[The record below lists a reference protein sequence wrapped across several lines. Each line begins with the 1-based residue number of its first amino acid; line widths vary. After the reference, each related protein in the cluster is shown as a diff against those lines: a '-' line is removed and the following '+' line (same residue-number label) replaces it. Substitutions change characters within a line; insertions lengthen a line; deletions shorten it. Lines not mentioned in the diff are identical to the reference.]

1 MLKEESF
8 LKNCFDCKIP
18 SNLIAL
24 CKLGH
29 HLHFWKWN
37 KDQFIRYKSI
47 FQSFTKCSRLSHCDS
62 TNQSTFT
69 YKIDLAQYQCPD
81 FKRFW
86 ITSNSTP
93 STCWKTGHTCK
104 QQAKEWARR
113 SAGTNQAERI
123 KQIRDQC
130 RQTSEP
136 LFSEKEIEEEM
147 EEKEDQMVFG
157 TLALLTH
164 LSMVAF
170 QVSRAAA
177 PKGTK
182 SCRTQGESVRP

>member
-8 LKNCFDCKIP
+8 LKNCFNCKVP

-37 KDQFIRYKSI
+37 KDQFIYYKSI

-69 YKIDLAQYQCPD
+69 YKIDLAQYQRPD
-81 FKRFW
+81 LKRFW

-123 KQIRDQC
+123 QQIRNQC
-130 RQTSEP
+130 RQTSERM
-136 LFSEKEIEEEM
+136 SEWPSILCI
-147 EEKEDQMVFG
+147 DFI
-157 TLALLTH
+157 H
-164 LSMVAF
+164 F
-170 QVSRAAA
+170 QPNVLWKRL
-177 PKGTK
+177 
-182 SCRTQGESVRP
+182 VRRSIRNSF